1 MNVPHKI
8 IACAV
13 LAAIGAGSQQAV
25 ASGFQLIEQNASGMG
40 NAYAGQAAAAEN
52 ASTIFFNPAG
62 MTQLPGRQ
70 ISGTLDIIRPR
81 IVFTDNGASRS
92 PGGAPSPAG
101 GGNGGDAGGWH
112 YIPNGYVSWQ
122 LTPRLWAGVGLTAP
136 FGLKTDYDSNFIG
149 RFQSQKAEFKSYDL
163 NPSMAF
169 KVNDVVSI
177 GGGVSYQHAQLSL
190 DRSFFAGAALPET
203 VSLSDNSWGWN
214 VGAMFNL
221 GPATRLG
228 LSYRSEMKHDLTGT
242 VTIAGIGGGNAI
254 ASLNLPA
261 TASIG
266 ISHQLTDKWQIL
278 GDVTW
283 THWSTIQNVPLILT
297 SRLGPSPAGTVADTL
312 DLQFKDAY
320 RVGLG
325 ANYRWTNNFMLKL
338 GVAYDTTPVPDSTHR
353 TTILPDTNRTWLA
366 VGAKHQLTKA
376 STLDVGY
383 AHVFFND
390 GGIFRNKGVGVAGAQ
405 GIVSGNVSE
414 NVNMV
419 SIQYSYSF

>member
-1 MNVPHKI
+1 MSIVMNAPHKL
-8 IACAV
+8 IASAV
-13 LAAIGAGSQQAV
+13 LAVISAGSQQAV
-25 ASGFQLIEQNASGMG
+25 ASGFQLIEQNGSGMG

-112 YIPNGYVSWQ
+112 YIPNGNLSWQ

-203 VSLSDNSWGWN
+203 VSLSDDSWGWN
-214 VGAMFNL
+214 VGA
-221 GPATRLG
+221 
-228 LSYRSEMKHDLTGT
+228 
-242 VTIAGIGGGNAI
+242 
-254 ASLNLPA
+254 
-261 TASIG
+261 
-266 ISHQLTDKWQIL
+266 
-278 GDVTW
+278 
-283 THWSTIQNVPLILT
+283 
-297 SRLGPSPAGTVADTL
+297 
-312 DLQFKDAY
+312 
-320 RVGLG
+320 
-325 ANYRWTNNFMLKL
+325 
-338 GVAYDTTPVPDSTHR
+338 
-353 TTILPDTNRTWLA
+353 
-366 VGAKHQLTKA
+366 
-376 STLDVGY
+376 
-383 AHVFFND
+383 
-390 GGIFRNKGVGVAGAQ
+390 
-405 GIVSGNVSE
+405 
-414 NVNMV
+414 
-419 SIQYSYSF
+419 